1 MFQRIFAFLRAASR
15 RSRALLLIAL
25 ASFGFIL
32 ATPQVADANLLRDL
46 LRVLPSGIQVI
57 QLSSLSD
64 RQEVA
69 LGGQINQQ
77 ISRSVRINRDRNL
90 NAFVDRVGN
99 RLVPTSARND
109 IPYTFQVVDDD
120 SVNAFATMGGYVYV
134 HTGLLRAAE
143 NEAEV
148 ASVMA
153 HEIGHIVGRHAIRQM
168 RQRAI
173 SQGVLTAAGL
183 DDAAAVQIGVDLALN
198 RPNSRE
204 DEYEADSFG
213 LTNLN
218 ATGYAP
224 EGMVSF
230 MRKLQELSGG
240 GRAPTFLST
249 HPATGD
255 RITALQEEI
264 ASLPNRGNNGLD
276 RNAYQQQVR
285 ASLR

>member
-1 MFQRIFAFLRAASR
+1 MFQRIFAFARMASR
-15 RSRALLLIAL
+15 RSLSFLLIAIVSL
-25 ASFGFIL
+25 CFIL
-32 ATPQVADANLLRDL
+32 ATPQSSQANLLRDL
-46 LRVLPSGIQVI
+46 IRVLPSGIQAI
-57 QLSSLSD
+57 QLSNLSD

-77 ISRSVRINRDRNL
+77 ISRSVRIDNDRRL
-90 NAFVDRVGN
+90 NDFVRRVGS
-99 RLVPTSARND
+99 RLVPTSARNN
-109 IPYTFQVVDDD
+109 IPYTFQVVRDD

-134 HTGLLRAAE
+134 HTGLLQAAD

-173 SQGVLTAAGL
+173 SQGLLSAAGL

-204 DEYEADSFG
+204 DEYEADNFG

-218 ATGYAP
+218 ASGYAP
-224 EGMVSF
+224 EAMVAF
-230 MRKLQELSGG
+230 MQKLQRLGG
-240 GRAPTFLST
+240 GGAPTFLST
-249 HPATGD
+249 HPAAGD
-255 RITALQEEI
+255 RATALQAEI
-264 ASLPNRGNNGLD
+264 ATLPNRGRDGLD

-285 ASLR
+285 SRV

>member
-1 MFQRIFAFLRAASR
+1 MFQRIFAFARA
-15 RSRALLLIAL
+15 IAQRGSTL
-25 ASFGFIL
+25 FLVAILSFGLIIS
-32 ATPQVADANLLRDL
+32 TPQVSQAGIFRDL
-46 LRVLPSGIQVI
+46 LRVLPSGIQAI
-57 QLSSLSD
+57 QLSRLSD

-77 ISRSVRINRDRNL
+77 ISRSVRINRDRRL
-90 NAFVDRVGN
+90 NSFVQGVGR
-99 RLVPTSARND
+99 RLVPTSARSN

-134 HTGLLRAAE
+134 HTGLLRAAD

-153 HEIGHIVGRHAIRQM
+153 HEIGHIVGKHAIRQM

-173 SQGVLTAAGL
+173 SQGLLSAAGL

-204 DEYEADSFG
+204 DESEADGFG
-213 LTNLN
+213 LNNLN
-218 ATGYAP
+218 ASGYAP
-224 EGMVSF
+224 EAMVAF
-230 MRKLQELSGG
+230 MRKLERQGG
-240 GRAPTFLST
+240 GRVPNFLRT
-249 HPATGD
+249 HPAASARAT
-255 RITALQEEI
+255 TLQAAI
-264 ASLPNRGNNGLD
+264 PNLPNRGQDGLD

-285 ASLR
+285 SRL